1 MMMAVDRNVWENR
14 DKAVEIGF
22 GNSFEFESSTLWT
35 SFGADQLAAD
45 AGENL
50 CDSNI

>member
-1 MMMAVDRNVWENR
+1 MMMAVDRNEWENR

-22 GNSFEFESSTLWT
+22 GNLFEFESSYVVN
-35 SFGADQLAAD
+35 SDRAAD

-50 CDSNI
+50 RDSNI